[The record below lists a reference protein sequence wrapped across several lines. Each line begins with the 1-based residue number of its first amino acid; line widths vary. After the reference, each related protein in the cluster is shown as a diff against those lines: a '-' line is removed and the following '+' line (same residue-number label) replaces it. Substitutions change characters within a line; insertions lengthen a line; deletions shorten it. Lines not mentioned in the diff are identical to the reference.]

1 MLRDRKEQIVLL
13 VIFVLVFGVYINSL
27 PGSFVFDDMHMI
39 VKNNYI
45 KSTQGLT
52 KLFGAKIT
60 SVIIPGGMYR
70 PVLMLTYAFNYAFG
84 ALNPYGYHIINIL
97 IHFLNA
103 VLLYLILNILFR
115 DLNFYLMLFLV
126 ALFCVHPIN
135 TEAVTY
141 LSSRSTILCAF
152 FILVSFYN
160 YILWRRSGKVKF
172 QALSLVSYIL
182 ALLTKEI
189 GLVLVL
195 LVSLY
200 EFVYSEDIIKEKKRI
215 FFGILPYLI
224 LSAGYLFILKFI
236 FKNQVGMFVGLKR
249 LVRPLSAN
257 IYTQSAVAFFYLYL
271 FFFPFK
277 LTIDHNFPVIRSLG
291 NLPEMVPFLALVV
304 LIIIFLRIKRS
315 HRLLSFSF
323 FWYLA
328 ALSPQFYARLNL
340 TAAEHHAYPAYLAVY
355 FILALALG
363 NKKLNNIYIKYA
375 AVFIILLFSLLTII
389 RNFEWRN
396 ENSLWSSSRRTNPR
410 SGIASGNLGILL
422 IKQGIYDEG
431 KKYLEQA
438 SRFSQEESPKITS
451 TLNLA
456 YYYALNKEPQKGL
469 DILTRQKEYLSQA
482 KPVVYYKTL
491 AYIYFQMGK
500 VKEAQRIMQ
509 DLIRQFTESAELK
522 AILGWFYLNDPLNKD
537 KENARS
543 YFERPISLI
552 RIWSCLIRA
561 WV

>member
-1 MLRDRKEQIVLL
+1 
-13 VIFVLVFGVYINSL
+13 
-27 PGSFVFDDMHMI
+27 
-39 VKNNYI
+39 
-45 KSTQGLT
+45 
-52 KLFGAKIT
+52 
-60 SVIIPGGMYR
+60 
-70 PVLMLTYAFNYAFG
+70 
-84 ALNPYGYHIINIL
+84 
-97 IHFLNA
+97 
-103 VLLYLILNILFR
+103 
-115 DLNFYLMLFLV
+115 
-126 ALFCVHPIN
+126 
-135 TEAVTY
+135 
-141 LSSRSTILCAF
+141 
-152 FILVSFYN
+152 
-160 YILWRRSGKVKF
+160 
-172 QALSLVSYIL
+172 
-182 ALLTKEI
+182 
-189 GLVLVL
+189 
-195 LVSLY
+195 
-200 EFVYSEDIIKEKKRI
+200 
-215 FFGILPYLI
+215 
-224 LSAGYLFILKFI
+224 
-236 FKNQVGMFVGLKR
+236 
-249 LVRPLSAN
+249 
-257 IYTQSAVAFFYLYL
+257 
-271 FFFPFK
+271 
-277 LTIDHNFPVIRSLG
+277 SLG

-543 YFERPISLI
+543 YFEMANKLDPDLVLPYQGLGMILEEENPKQAIDVYKKGIKRAPSMPDFYYRLGVIYATKMHDSQALWYFKKVIELSPTYAPAYYNLALLYTSLE
-552 RIWSCLIRA
+552 SPDYVQAKKYLDTAKELGFKVEPKVSDLIKEFA
-561 WV
+561 EK